1 VLAAVYYAMLCTN
14 WGNPTVFNDTTDFY
28 KSSTASFWIKLVAQW
43 LSMAI
48 YGFSMVAPIIFPNRE
63 F

>member
-28 KSSTASFWIKLVAQW
+28 SSTASFWIKLVAQW